1 MTTPNDALD
10 LLKPW
15 IHRTLGDPAP
25 DPQAQLDALRAMLPG
40 RLPDDY
46 AAVLLALRQAV
57 DLEFNQI
64 MAVEPPCPRIPGQFT
79 YIGPIQEF
87 STLYGLG
94 GGPLDSDNVASLWG
108 SMEVYMPKGLVPI
121 GESSGDQICLDV
133 SEAGNGRIFYWWHE
147 GDPGEDDAEGHPGW
161 GNTFLLA
168 HSFTDLCAR
177 LVQRLPV
184 KPSPGLDQ
192 ARICWTRP

>member
-1 MTTPNDALD
+1 VTALNDALD

-15 IHRTLGDPAP
+15 IHGTLGDPTP

-57 DLEFNQI
+57 SLEFNRI

-79 YIGPIQEF
+79 AVGENPEF
-87 STLYGLG
+87 GTLYGLG
-94 GGPLDSDNVASLWG
+94 GGADVSYAVPRMWDGMSDQ
-108 SMEVYMPKGLVPI
+108 MPKGLVPI
-121 GESSGDQICLDV
+121 GESFSDKICLDM

-177 LVQRLPV
+177 IAPPLPV
-184 KPSPGLDQ
+184 EPSADPSG

>member
-15 IHRTLGDPAP
+15 IRWTLGDPAP

-46 AAVLLALRQAV
+46 AAVLLALKQGV
-57 DLEFNQI
+57 SLEHNDI
-64 MAVEPPCPRIPGQFT
+64 AAVELPPPRIPGQFT
-79 YIGPIQEF
+79 YVGENPEF
-87 STLYGLG
+87 SKLYGLG
-94 GGPLDSDNVASLWG
+94 GGPSRSYTVPKMWEGL
-108 SMEVYMPKGLVPI
+108 EVYMPKGLVPI
-121 GESSGDQICLDV
+121 GDSLGDQICLDV

-147 GDPGEDDAEGHPGW
+147 GDPGEDEADGHPGW

-177 LVQRLPV
+177 LVQRLPAE
-184 KPSPGLDQ
+184 PSPGLDQ

>member
-15 IHRTLGDPAP
+15 IDYPLSDLAD
-25 DPQAQLDALRAMLPG
+25 DPQAQLDALRAVLPG

-46 AAVLLALRQAV
+46 AAVLLALKQAV
-57 DLEFNQI
+57 GLEDNRI
-64 MAVEPPCPRIPGQFT
+64 MAIEPPCPRIPGQFT
-79 YIGPIQEF
+79 YVGENPEF
-87 STLYGLG
+87 GTLYGLG
-94 GGPLDSDNVASLWG
+94 EPLGSYNVAKTWRG
-108 SMEVYMPKGLVPI
+108 MKIYMPRGLVPI
-121 GESSGDQICLDV
+121 GESFGDQICLDV
-133 SEAGNGRIFYWWHE
+133 SKAGNGRIYHWWHE
-147 GDPGEDDAEGHPGW
+147 GDPGEDDADGHPGW

-177 LVQRLPV
+177 VSPPLPV
-184 KPSPGLDQ
+184 EPSPGMDQ